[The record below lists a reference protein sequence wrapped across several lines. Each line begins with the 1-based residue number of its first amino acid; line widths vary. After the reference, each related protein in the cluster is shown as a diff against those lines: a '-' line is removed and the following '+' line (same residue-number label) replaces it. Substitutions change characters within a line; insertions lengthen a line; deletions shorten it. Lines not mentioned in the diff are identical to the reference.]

1 LKAEAE
7 RIEKGWAALWRYAE
21 SSTYASRLRRYLETS
36 AEGRINILLFED
48 LRRDPLAV
56 LRELW
61 RFLEVDDTIVTD
73 TSEVHNAS
81 GRPRSKLAA
90 DLIAKPNPITS
101 AARKLVPE
109 ATRSWIKTR
118 LRRLNTGPKGEID
131 DWSRAYLEDRFA
143 ADVEEVEAML
153 GRDLGWLRRRA

>member
-1 LKAEAE
+1 
-7 RIEKGWAALWRYAE
+7 
-21 SSTYASRLRRYLETS
+21 
-36 AEGRINILLFED
+36 
-48 LRRDPLAV
+48 
-56 LRELW
+56 
-61 RFLEVDDTIVTD
+61 
-73 TSEVHNAS
+73 VHNAS